1 MERAE
6 PPSYLRAAATSW
18 LVFAVVALAHLVFAR
33 LSVAVPYVFGDE
45 AGYLTKAAALAGL
58 RTDAYSSY
66 YPGYSLLLA
75 PLYGIDPHTQAIYG
89 AVQMLNALLCGVTAV
104 MLLGLAREL
113 APRQSPLR
121 QGVAA
126 TAVACYAPFMAFS
139 AFALSEN
146 LFLPLVAWL
155 ALRFVRQL
163 RRPTR
168 GSVPLIGLAG
178 AWLMLTHPKAAAVIV
193 ALYGAWLVGVWRDR
207 RRFEPLLALAVT
219 GALFV
224 VAHRGLDALFKQ
236 RLGYYADGVT
246 GHYPGAST
254 VVQEVGRLFSPDVLA
269 AFGLNVAGQLFYLGV
284 ASAGLVLVGAGMV
297 GASWFRRR
305 AAASIQVA
313 KTRGADGAYRAFA
326 LFALLSLV
334 FTTLMTAFFMQ
345 DGPRVDHLFYG
356 RYDEGVV
363 MLLLLPALL
372 RPSSRYLWMAAAA
385 VIAALGLLLVFVRG
399 AVIHGEVVQ
408 LSIIGMQLWN
418 ALDAGAV
425 GRDGIDLAFI
435 AVAGTLSTL
444 CLGAFARR
452 PVLPWLAAA
461 LFLAGAVVA
470 SRGYLRPESEANARK
485 VQIVD
490 YIHRHF
496 PDVRCVDYDI
506 RRGDSWS
513 RFNYQVTLLPIR
525 QHESAVGPLW
535 PGVSDDGRSRARC
548 SDLVISTYAG
558 MDRRYR
564 RARLLVQEA
573 GSEERLWLVPR

>member
-1 MERAE
+1 MERAD
-6 PPSYLRAAATSW
+6 PPPHLRAAASW
-18 LVFAVVALAHLVFAR
+18 LVFALVALAHLVFAR

-75 PLYGIDPHTQAIYG
+75 PLYGIEPHTQAIYD
-89 AVQMLNALLCGVTAV
+89 AVQILNALLAGVTAV
-104 MLLGLAREL
+104 LLFGLAREL

-121 QGVAA
+121 QGAAALAA
-126 TAVACYAPFMAFS
+126 TSYAPFMAFS

-155 ALRFVRQL
+155 GLRLVRQL
-163 RRPTR
+163 RQPTR

-178 AWLMLTHPKAAAVIV
+178 AWLMLTHPKAAAVIA
-193 ALYGAWLVGVWRDR
+193 ALYGAWMVGVWRER
-207 RRFEPLLALAVT
+207 RRLEPLLALAVT

-224 VAHRGLDALFKQ
+224 TAHHGLDALFRQ

-246 GHYPGAST
+246 GHYPAAST
-254 VVQEVGRLFSPDVLA
+254 VLRDVGGLLSLDGIT
-269 AFGLNVAGQLFYLGV
+269 AFGLNLAGQLFYLGV
-284 ASAGLVLVGAGMV
+284 ASAGLLLVGAGMLW
-297 GASWFRRR
+297 ASWFQRR
-305 AAASIQVA
+305 APPQAAE
-313 KTRGADGAYRAFA
+313 TRVVEIGYRAYA
-326 LFALLSLV
+326 LFALLSLA
-334 FTTLMTAFFMQ
+334 FTLLMTAFFMQ
-345 DGPRVDHLFYG
+345 HGPRVDHLFYG
-356 RYDEGVV
+356 RYDEGVA
-363 MLLLLPALL
+363 MLLLLPALM
-372 RPSSRYLWMAAAA
+372 RPSSRYLWTAAAAA
-385 VIAALGLLLVFVRG
+385 VAALGLLLVFVRG

-418 ALDAGAV
+418 AMDPGAV
-425 GRDGIDLAFI
+425 GLDRIDLAFI

-461 LFLAGAVVA
+461 LFLAGAVAA
-470 SRGYLRPESEANARK
+470 SRSYLRPESDTNARK

-496 PDVRCVDYDI
+496 PDLRCVDYDI
-506 RRGDSWS
+506 RRGDYWS

-535 PGVSDDGRSRARC
+535 PGVPEDGRSHARC

-564 RARLLVQEA
+564 EARLLVQEA
-573 GSEERLWLVPR
+573 GSEERLWLIPR